1 LAHLSP
7 DIAMRAQWP
16 DRHTRRVMID
26 DLLDPHALDTAVQA
40 GLVRVQRHPALP
52 LRIFNYT
59 EQAVFGREWTPVT
72 RTCRG
77 LVVADDGT
85 VVARPW
91 PKFFNHGEQSADPLD
106 LAAPVEVTD
115 KADGSL
121 GILYPVPAAPDA
133 NGADVAAGYA
143 VATRGSF
150 SSEQALHATERYG
163 ERYATAWTPL
173 PGWTYLV
180 EIVYPE
186 NRIVLDYGDLDDLI
200 LLGAVEVGTGRCA
213 GPLDPPCAGWPG
225 PRTEVHDH
233 ASLAEALAAE
243 PRPNAEGLVVRYLEG
258 AHAGAMVKL
267 KQDDYVALH
276 RVVTGLTARRLW
288 ERTAVHAAD
297 EAGYDPRRIAQQL
310 RLDPAEV
317 AGILQGGRGWLDA
330 LRLTAPE
337 EFTAWIDGT
346 VAELRRQVTEL
357 LDRVAADAAP
367 LAGLPRKEAAAA
379 IAAHPYRGMLFAVL
393 DGRPVLT
400 QAWAAVRPEA
410 ERPYRN
416 RSEDVA

>member
-1 LAHLSP
+1 
-7 DIAMRAQWP
+7 MK
-16 DRHTRRVMID
+16 ID
-26 DLLDPHALDTAVQA
+26 DLLDPLALDAAVTG

-52 LRIFNYT
+52 LRIYNYT
-59 EQAVFGREWTPVT
+59 EQAVFGREWTTVT

-77 LVVADDGT
+77 LVVADDGE

-91 PKFFNHGEQSADPLD
+91 PKFFNHGEASADPLD

-121 GILYPVPAAPDA
+121 GILYPAPDA
-133 NGADVAAGYA
+133 AAGQGVGYA

-150 SSEQALHATERYG
+150 TSEQALHGTGVYRD
-163 ERYATAWTPL
+163 RYAHAWTPQ
-173 PGWTYLV
+173 PGWTYLA
-180 EIVYPE
+180 EIVYPA

-200 LLGAVEVGTGRCA
+200 LLGAVEIATGRCA

-225 PRTEVHDH
+225 PRIEVHDH
-233 ASLAEALAAE
+233 ATLADALAAE

-258 AHAGAMVKL
+258 AHAGTMVKL

-276 RVVTGLTARRLW
+276 RIVTGLTARRLW
-288 ERTAVHAAD
+288 ERTAVHAAA
-297 EAGYDPRRIAQQL
+297 EAGHDPRRIAQQL

-317 AGILQGGRGWLDA
+317 SGILQAGRDWLDR

-346 VAELRRQVTEL
+346 VADLRRQVDAL
-357 LDRVAADAAP
+357 LAQVQADAGP
-367 LAGLPRKEAAAA
+367 LAGLPRKDAAAA
-379 IAAHPYRGMLFAVL
+379 IARHPHRGMVFAVL
-393 DGRPVLT
+393 DGKPVLT

-410 ERPYRN
+410 ERPYHH

>member
-1 LAHLSP
+1 MARAAGSPTGTLAG
-7 DIAMRAQWP
+7 
-16 DRHTRRVMID
+16 VKID
-26 DLLDPHALDTAVQA
+26 DLLDPLALDAAVTG
-40 GLVRVQRHPALP
+40 GLVRVQRHPALG

-59 EQAVFGREWTPVT
+59 EQAVFSREWTPVT

-91 PKFFNHGEQSADPLD
+91 PKFFNHGEASADPLD

-121 GILYPVPAAPDA
+121 GILYPAPGEA
-133 NGADVAAGYA
+133 GGYA
-143 VATRGSF
+143 LATRGSF
-150 SSEQALHATERYG
+150 SSDQALHGTEVYR
-163 ERYATAWTPL
+163 ERYAHAWAPE

-200 LLGAVEVGTGRCA
+200 LLGAVEIATGRCA
-213 GPLDPPCAGWPG
+213 GPLEPACAGWPG
-225 PRTEVHDH
+225 PRIEVHDH
-233 ASLAEALAAE
+233 ATLADALAAE

-258 AHAGAMVKL
+258 AHAGTMVKL

-276 RVVTGLTARRLW
+276 RIVTGLTARRLW

-297 EAGYDPRRIAQQL
+297 EAGYEPRRIAQQL
-310 RLDPAEV
+310 RLDVTEV
-317 AGILQGGRGWLDA
+317 TGILQAGAGWLDT

-346 VAELRRQVTEL
+346 VAELRRRVDEL
-357 LDRVAADAAP
+357 LAAVRADAAP
-367 LAGLPRKEAAAA
+367 LAGLPRRDAAAA
-379 IAAHPYRGMLFAVL
+379 IAAHPHRGMLFAVL
-393 DGRPVLT
+393 DGKPVLT
-400 QAWAAVRPEA
+400 QAWSAVRPEA